1 MRGNSLSFFKPPVF
15 VKTILLS
22 CAFFASMF
30 FNSCK
35 QLTSFDPNVDGVRV
49 AVSNTFSAPT
59 DLKATHGRKQMISL
73 EWTPVSGAK
82 YYDVYCAESATA
94 EFKKIGG
101 TDKNSFDDKVGAGRT
116 LYYRVCATK
125 SDGTQSELSAT
136 VKGTSLAQPVI
147 VGGDV
152 KDYSATISWFMENS
166 RSLNGDDD
174 NYEKLLKFD
183 VCYKLPTDS
192 DWKKETICA
201 NSFTN
206 SFLNSYKYE
215 LTGLATAENYQF
227 QIYAYTEDG
236 SSEYS
241 NIVNKTTM
249 VSYTPVAP
257 KFKVSEGTSAKEISL
272 EITLP
277 PMVMVNTVTN
287 NSNGIEKDEKFPLY
301 FEIYRKLESENNYPD
316 EPIEKLYCN
325 GNDSAPDYSG
335 NLEDVYKLDG
345 VIKWIDVDSEKL
357 YGGVKYEYRIRS
369 CVDIS
374 YGKVVCPEGTELV
387 LPPGLFSE
395 SIVGWK
401 SAPPVFEIDRS
412 RFENNGLTLSSDK
425 TKICSVLFGFNVDW
439 NNLDSTGDY
448 KFAIKQNRRIL
459 DANDSDSGED
469 IWLENR
475 FFATLDEINSFEIKF
490 GSEKGLGEDEKGLYT
505 YTLYIV
511 PKDATFVEDGL
522 KSVLDFKETDEVC
535 VTDKVEL
542 PKAEFEVQ
550 GGYNKK
556 VKITISNYESDVQY
570 LVTRTRLE
578 DETHTNEEKT
588 FALNDIS
595 PNKTEGETRVY
606 FDEELT
612 DNCRYSYL
620 FKATASNG
628 VSKDFEPQFA
638 ETLGTPDVKF
648 DSSQMKYDSITISFE
663 NVLAANKYKIRIG
676 KENDFVGDLNFEF
689 DVDEIRENKNNVK
702 HIDAVDGYNDTTIS
716 LDENKFKIVVDRPYG
731 YNDVMLA
738 GKPADL
744 TVTAYSDVDEA
755 EGGFKVKVLGPALIN
770 AKGGDGN
777 DKIITMTWD
786 KVDGANGYLIYRM
799 AYKDAEAT
807 EIESTDTL
815 YYPATDDDISGSPSL
830 VTGEQVSDESIII
843 TKSSEKYTLKDTDTP
858 APDNSSD
865 FQKHQARISWGRPFG
880 YIVLP
885 VKDKDDFTFKVGTK
899 TIDAGAVDYT
909 GTFAEAKGNTY
920 GYGMNTAASKSDST
934 ENVTVEWKKPNA
946 QTRLV
951 PTLYRRVAG
960 TKDDFTKIKKA
971 ESLSVTD
978 TLSGDAIY
986 EAFEY
991 VVKYDKAEGGDTLS
1005 VPASLLDELAAATE
1019 TRYDYPEGT
1028 KEEPQNKGY
1037 VLAVKLTAAIDKENT
1052 YYEAIDCDWNYTER
1066 SIGPDSVTLA
1076 VYNNNIKDGW
1086 VDVLKA
1092 NGEGS
1097 FSVISGVQD
1106 IVIKSTDKRGK
1117 FSIAPAGIAGGT
1129 SGTTDGMLKVLR
1141 DYKHYYKLKAVRKD
1155 TVSYEVGADK
1165 SIYAYR
1171 QITAKEFLIVSMDTI
1186 RSSFK
1191 KKWYTEGSIGGG
1203 LNSTSFSGSVGG
1215 ICYTGIDRNGFFG
1228 TNYRRYQR
1236 FVDYKDSFVKINGT
1250 MMKDNGGGVGTNQY
1264 PGTWLHK
1271 GSGWPSDSNF
1281 LPQKDCL
1288 TVTVDNLIEGQIK
1301 LNSIEI
1307 GNNDTNAPDWKSGTF
1322 EVTYNGE
1329 NESFGKDQI
1338 PFGFLMD
1345 DDTFYTKVE
1354 EMCYQNK

>member
-335 NLEDVYKLDG
+335 NLEDVYKLDE

-439 NNLDSTGDY
+439 NNLDRTGDY

-490 GSEKGLGEDEKGLYT
+490 GSEKGLGEDKKGLYT

-738 GKPADL
+738 GRLADL

-843 TKSSEKYTLKDTDTP
+843 TKSSGKYTLQDTDTP
-858 APDNSSD
+858 APDNPSE
-865 FQKHQARISWGRPFG
+865 FQKNQSRISWGRPFG

-885 VKDKDDFTFKVGTK
+885 VKDKADFAFKDGTK
-899 TIDAGAVDYT
+899 VLADGAKVDYT
-909 GTFAEAKGNTY
+909 KSGVFVEAQGSTY

-934 ENVTVEWKKPNA
+934 ANVTVEWKKPNA
-946 QTRLV
+946 QTGLI
-951 PTLYRRVAG
+951 PILYRRVAG
-960 TKDDFTKIKKA
+960 TDGSFAKVKKA
-971 ESLSVTD
+971 DSLSVTD
-978 TLSGDAIY
+978 TPIGDDKY

-991 VVKYDKAEGGDTLS
+991 VVKYDKTESGDALS
-1005 VPASLLDELAAATE
+1005 VPASLLAELAATTE
-1019 TRYDYPEGT
+1019 MRYVYPDGRT
-1028 KEEPQNKGY
+1028 EPQNKGY
-1037 VLAVKLTAAIDKENT
+1037 LFALRLSASADEKNT
-1052 YYEAIDCDWNYTER
+1052 YYEVIDCDWNYSKR
-1066 SIGPDSVTLA
+1066 GIGPDKLTLSM
-1076 VYNNNIKDGW
+1076 YNNNIKDDW
-1086 VDVLKA
+1086 VGVLVA
-1092 NGEGS
+1092 NGEGA
-1097 FSVISGVQD
+1097 FSVIDGVSD
-1106 IVIKSTDKRGK
+1106 IVINSTDRQGV
-1117 FSIAPAGIAGGT
+1117 FSVAPAGIAAGT

-1141 DYKHYYKLKAVRKD
+1141 DYKHYYKLRAEHKNKNNVAI
-1155 TVSYEVGADK
+1155 SYEVGADK

-1171 QITAKEFLIVSMDTI
+1171 QITIDEFIDISAL
-1186 RSSFK
+1186 
-1191 KKWYTEGSIGGG
+1191 SIGEC
-1203 LNSTSFSGSVGG
+1203 LYNDDYSTVKSVGTWANDHTFTFKDTSPTFYKVSG
-1215 ICYTGIDRNGFFG
+1215 ILET
-1228 TNYRRYQR
+1228 
-1236 FVDYKDSFVKINGT
+1236 S
-1250 MMKDNGGGVGTNQY
+1250 GGGTANKPYAYGARRSMGALSSDKSTPCTLTLSSKDIVTGVIYDGKVTID
-1264 PGTWLHK
+1264 TMK
-1271 GSGWPSDSNF
+1271 RDSG
-1281 LPQKDCL
+1281 KY
-1288 TVTVDNLIEGQIK
+1288 TVEFNNDIK
-1301 LNSIEI
+1301 LLQGS
-1307 GNNDTNAPDWKSGTF
+1307 
-1322 EVTYNGE
+1322 EVSRVSQYFVFN
-1329 NESFGKDQI
+1329 
-1338 PFGFLMD
+1338 
-1345 DDTFYTKVE
+1345 
-1354 EMCYQNK
+1354 

>member
-15 VKTILLS
+15 VKTFLLS

-206 SFLNSYKYE
+206 SFLNSYEYE

-439 NNLDSTGDY
+439 NNLDRTGDY

-490 GSEKGLGEDEKGLYT
+490 GSEKGLGKDEKGLYT

-595 PNKTEGETRVY
+595 PNKTEGEARVY

-770 AKGGDGN
+770 AKGGSGT
-777 DKIITMTWD
+777 DKTIVMTWD
-786 KVDGANGYLIYRM
+786 KVEGANGYLIYRT
-799 AYKDAEAT
+799 AYKDADASQ
-807 EIESTDTL
+807 IESSDML
-815 YYPATDDDISGSPSL
+815 YYPATDDDITGSPSL
-830 VTGEQVSDESIII
+830 MADGQIPNKSIII
-843 TKSSEKYTLKDTDTP
+843 TKSGWKYTLQDTDTP
-858 APDNSSD
+858 APDNPSE
-865 FQKHQARISWGRPFG
+865 FQKNQSRISWGRPFG

-885 VKDKDDFTFKVGTK
+885 VKDKADFAFKDGTK
-899 TIDAGAVDYT
+899 VLADGAKVDYT
-909 GTFAEAKGNTY
+909 KSGAFAEAQGNTY

-934 ENVTVEWKKPNA
+934 ANVTVEWKKPNA
-946 QTRLV
+946 QTGLV

-960 TKDDFTKIKKA
+960 TDGFFAKVRKT
-971 ESLSVTD
+971 ESLSATD
-978 TLSGDAIY
+978 TPTGDDRY

-991 VVKYDKAEGGDTLS
+991 VVKYDKTEGSDMLS
-1005 VPASLLDELAAATE
+1005 VPASLLAELAAATE
-1019 TRYDYPEGT
+1019 GRYVYPDGRS
-1028 KEEPQNKGY
+1028 EPQNKGY
-1037 VLAVKLTAAIDKENT
+1037 LFALRLSVSADEKNM
-1052 YYEAIDCDWNYTER
+1052 YYEAIDCDWDYSKR
-1066 SIGPDSVTLA
+1066 GIGPDKLTLSM
-1076 VYNNNIKDGW
+1076 YNNNIKDDW
-1086 VDVLKA
+1086 VGILTA
-1092 NGEGS
+1092 NGEGA
-1097 FSVISGVQD
+1097 FSVIDGVSD
-1106 IVIKSTDKRGK
+1106 IVIKPTDRQGV
-1117 FSIAPAGIAGGT
+1117 FSVAPAGIAAGT
-1129 SGTTDGMLKVLR
+1129 SGTTDGVLKVLR
-1141 DYKHYYKLKAVRKD
+1141 DYKHYYKLRAEHKNKNNVAI
-1155 TVSYEVGADK
+1155 SYEVGADK

-1171 QITAKEFLIVSMDTI
+1171 QITIDEFIDISAL
-1186 RSSFK
+1186 
-1191 KKWYTEGSIGGG
+1191 SIGEC
-1203 LNSTSFSGSVGG
+1203 LYNDDYSTVKSVGTWANDHTFTFKDTSPTFYKVSG
-1215 ICYTGIDRNGFFG
+1215 ILET
-1228 TNYRRYQR
+1228 
-1236 FVDYKDSFVKINGT
+1236 S
-1250 MMKDNGGGVGTNQY
+1250 GGGTANKPYAYGARRSMGALSSDKSTPCTLTLSSKDIVTGVIYDGKVTID
-1264 PGTWLHK
+1264 TMK
-1271 GSGWPSDSNF
+1271 RDSG
-1281 LPQKDCL
+1281 KY
-1288 TVTVDNLIEGQIK
+1288 TVEFNNDIK
-1301 LNSIEI
+1301 LLQGS
-1307 GNNDTNAPDWKSGTF
+1307 
-1322 EVTYNGE
+1322 EVSRVSQYFVFN
-1329 NESFGKDQI
+1329 
-1338 PFGFLMD
+1338 
-1345 DDTFYTKVE
+1345 
-1354 EMCYQNK
+1354 